1 MLKNKG
7 TLATRVVA
15 LILSIFIAVFALIY
29 YFASQFIYSSQQVIA
44 NQYLAQQVLI
54 TQERVLSFFERE
66 QKLIEMGLANEV
78 YQS

>member
-15 LILSIFIAVFALIY
+15 LILSIFITVFALLY